1 MRLLISRAVCLA
13 LLVPALWAAGVKLIL
28 KDGSYQMV
36 RSYEIKGDRVLYYS
50 LERSLWEE
58 MPASLVDWKA
68 TEEAKKTDNLENLE
82 KAREVIREAAA
93 EPKPGE
99 GLEVA
104 PGIRLPDDWGAYAL
118 VNGQVVTLPASAA
131 GARTDMKR
139 MAISILLPAPILR
152 NRKIV
157 SLPGVKAQ
165 TQMDQPPAALFVSG
179 KATETSRFALLR
191 LTVKDGSR
199 ELEAIL
205 MPLIKGKAQHQGNQ
219 VEVTQEALDKDTT
232 KLIPRQPL
240 ARGEY
245 AIVEFLDDKLNLF
258 VWDFGVLN
266 HR

>member
-1 MRLLISRAVCLA
+1 MRLLLCIA

-28 KDGSYQMV
+28 KDGSYQIV
-36 RSYEIKGDRVLYYS
+36 RSYEIKGDRVLYFS
-50 LERSLWEE
+50 LERNLWEE

-68 TEEAKKTDNLENLE
+68 TEEAKRTANQENLE
-82 KAREVIREAAA
+82 KAREVTREAAA

-99 GLEVA
+99 GIEVA

-118 VNGQVVTLPASAA
+118 VKGQVVTLPASAA
-131 GARTDMKR
+131 GARTDAKR

-157 SLPGVKAQ
+157 SLPGVKARIQ
-165 TQMDQPPAALFVSG
+165 IDEPPEALFVSG

-191 LTVKDGSR
+191 VTVKDGSR
-199 ELEAIL
+199 ELQAIL
-205 MPLIKGKAQHQGNQ
+205 LPLIRGKAKHEGNYI
-219 VEVTQEALDKDTT
+219 EVTQETLDKDTT

-240 ARGEY
+240 AAGEY

-258 VWDFGVLN
+258 VWDFGVSTADG
-266 HR
+266 RR